1 MNKKIAKTLGTLL
14 LLTAVAVTQVP
25 VSDVEAVAS
34 ASDFQ
39 MDGNKLMKSCLFLM
53 MSEKSGRKP
62 LQATTI

>member
-1 MNKKIAKTLGTLL
+1 MNKKIAKILGTLL

-39 MDGNKLMKSCLFLM
+39 MDGNN
-53 MSEKSGRKP
+53 
-62 LQATTI
+62 